1 MIINYISCNILCF
14 CHFYPLTEH
23 TVSAILCASTG
34 HNYEMRMIIIIII
47 INREYLLEVKVRLLE
62 QLSCGFN
69 SPQLAIEFIQML
81 LDEYTTLCSAL
92 PGLLYLLEPLVR
104 KNIHITYYSLL
115 SSSSPVQEST
125 DYVKSLGVTIE
136 LVNKNIFREL
146 IFAESFMS
154 SNLPLIIAQLRL
166 ASLSSDPFHRNTADS
181 LSQR

>member
-1 MIINYISCNILCF
+1 MQVQATII
-14 CHFYPLTEH
+14 
-23 TVSAILCASTG
+23 VQ
-34 HNYEMRMIIIIII
+34 EMRMIIIIII
-47 INREYLLEVKVRLLE
+47 IIIVINREYLLEVKVRLLE

-104 KNIHITYYSLL
+104 KNILIYYSLL